1 MSKSIPSARNPKELA
16 RFNRRTADGVYNLK
30 SLEIWWR
37 DHYQLL
43 LDHGYQLRPRF
54 RPDWKP
60 SWTGTKLDPDYCED
74 SIPHFLRPVID
85 ATRLSDGAVVAIKNG
100 KKTEGSICHH
110 LCIPEK
116 TSNPRNHCVPIFE
129 LINDEREPKSHFLV
143 MPLLRRFNDP
153 PFYAVGEVIDFVRQ
167 TLEGLEYMHEEG
179 VVHLDCAGGNI
190 MMDGTPLFP
199 DGFHPSMNDRNING
213 IDDAKCRRRIDFPVK
228 YYFVD
233 FGLSKFL
240 RDDGDNVVIGHNGQD
255 QEVPELSYNIPYD
268 APPVDIFILGNV
280 YRKKFLNKYKNL
292 EFLLLLV
299 DAMTQ
304 KDPKARPSASEA
316 FSQFKS
322 LSLPRWGLA
331 LRWRLQERDET
342 GLSRF
347 YDDTFALAREGV
359 YVVRS
364 IITAPLKVSKKII
377 SSLPFRK
384 TESSAS

>member
-1 MSKSIPSARNPKELA
+1 
-16 RFNRRTADGVYNLK
+16 
-30 SLEIWWR
+30 
-37 DHYQLL
+37 
-43 LDHGYQLRPRF
+43 F

-74 SIPHFLRPVID
+74 SIPHFVRPVMD

-100 KKTEGSICHH
+100 KQREDTISRR
-110 LCIPEK
+110 LCVPEK
-116 TSNPRNHCVPIFE
+116 TSDPRNHCVPIFE
-129 LINDEREPKSHFLV
+129 RIHDEREPKSYFLV

-153 PFYAVGEVIDFVRQ
+153 PFYAVGEVVDFVRQ
-167 TLEGLEYMHEEG
+167 TLEGLEYMHQES
-179 VVHLDCAGGNI
+179 VAHLDCSDGNI
-190 MMDGTPLFP
+190 MMDASSLYPE
-199 DGFHPSMNDRNING
+199 GFHPSMQERNKNG
-213 IDDAKCRRRIDFPVK
+213 IDDAKRRRRIDSRSVK

-233 FGLSKFL
+233 FGLSVFL
-240 RDDGDNVVIGHNGQD
+240 REDGNNIVLGQDGQD
-255 QEVPELSYNIPYD
+255 QEVPELSESVPYH

-280 YRKKFLNKYKNL
+280 YQNNFLKKYKNL
-292 EFLLLLV
+292 EFLRPLV

-316 FSQFKS
+316 FAQFKS
-322 LSLPRWGLA
+322 LSLPRWGPA

-377 SSLPFRK
+377 SSLPFLK
-384 TESSAS
+384 TASSAS